1 MARPWVG
8 WVIGGSPAPFFSI
21 ASMKTKSLL
30 IGFLLPATAMADRDS
45 PLPDWG
51 SGYLTIYLD
60 NDLFAGSDRD
70 YTNGVRMS
78 WISENRD
85 ISQLGSVQRMLRR
98 ISGDSDSFDTFQK
111 ITGFRDPN
119 DLQYN
124 YGISLTQLMFTPEDS
139 SSYTQP
145 PDERRYAGWLGL
157 GFSLHV
163 KDDRI
168 LNSVE
173 FTIGTTGPNSL
184 AENSQDFI
192 HSILGNEKFNGWDDQ
207 IPNEITADL
216 SFVQKRRADF
226 VNWHYGAFRMDGLTE
241 WGMRLGTFRTSAHA
255 GGFFRAGFNLP
266 PDFSDPRL
274 SDTAYS
280 HRYFDSDDPYVGNWS
295 VYLLFGTTGRAIAHD
310 ATLDGPLFSSF
321 DTGIHREPF
330 VGEVFA
336 GAGIRYRDVELSY
349 VHTWRT
355 REYKEQA
362 DAADFGSV
370 ALRVRF

>member
-1 MARPWVG
+1 MMG
-8 WVIGGSPAPFFSI
+8 
-21 ASMKTKSLL
+21 T
-30 IGFLLPATAMADRDS
+30 LLPAAGITDWDS

-51 SGYLTIYLD
+51 SGYLTLYFD
-60 NDLFAGSDRD
+60 NDLFSGSDRD
-70 YTNGVRMS
+70 YTNGVRLS

-85 ISQLGSVQRMLRR
+85 ITDLGSFQRLLRR
-98 ISGDSDSFDTFQK
+98 ISGDSNSFAAFRS
-111 ITGFRDPN
+111 ITGFDDPT
-119 DLQYN
+119 DIQYN
-124 YGISLTQLMFTPEDS
+124 YGFSLTQLMFTPDDS
-139 SSYTQP
+139 ASFAQP
-145 PDERRYAGWLGL
+145 LGERRYAGWLGL

-184 AENSQDFI
+184 AENSQDLI
-192 HSILGNEKFNGWDDQ
+192 HSARDIDKFNGWDEQ

-226 VNWHYGAFRMDGLTE
+226 IKWNYGVFRMDGLTE
-241 WGMRLGTFRTSAHA
+241 WGVRLGTFRTSAHV
-255 GGFFRAGFNLP
+255 GGFFRLGFNLP

-280 HRYFDSDDPYVGNWS
+280 HRYFDSNDLYVGNWS
-295 VYLLFGTTGRAIAHD
+295 VYLLFGATGRGIAHD
-310 ATLDGPLFSSF
+310 ATLDGPLFSDF
-321 DTGIHREPF
+321 NTGNTREPF

-362 DAADFGSV
+362 EAADFGSV
-370 ALRVRF
+370 AFRVRF